1 MAINVTSAPR
11 PDPVQQNL
19 RETRAKRTEQRSE
32 QSAEARRAES
42 TSRAEKEGA
51 VLKQRVKENTE
62 ANRAEAR
69 NNDDQAAAGRRAAQQ
84 ADKKADTQR
93 RDSQKTLGRHIDT
106 KA

>member
-11 PDPVQQNL
+11 PDPAQQNL
-19 RETRAKRTEQRSE
+19 RETAAKRAEQRSA
-32 QSAEARRAES
+32 QSAESRRAEQNN
-42 TSRAEKEGA
+42 RAEQDGA
-51 VLKQRVKENTE
+51 VLKQRVKENNE

-69 NNDDQAAAGRRAAQQ
+69 ANDAAAAADRRAAQQ

-93 RDSQKTLGRHIDT
+93 RDNQKTLGRNIDT